1 MSGDVIQNGA
11 VIAFAGLL
19 IVFTGL
25 VLIEVVLF
33 LFNKLVE
40 ASAKKRALKD
50 YYEKEADEIIPI
62 APVADIPEDDLIAI
76 ATAIECYRK
85 IHFDALQSEIT
96 FVHGGQQNVWKMG
109 YKVGQRLS
117 GLRK

>member
-1 MSGDVIQNGA
+1 MSGNVIQNGA
-11 VIAFAGLL
+11 MIAFAGLL
-19 IVFTGL
+19 IVFSGL

-40 ASAKKRALKD
+40 VSAKRRALKE
-50 YYEKEADEIIPI
+50 YLEKEADEFVSVT
-62 APVADIPEDDLIAI
+62 PVVDIPEDDLVAI

-85 IHFDALQSEIT
+85 IHFEPLQSEIT
-96 FVHGGQQNVWKMG
+96 FVHGSQQNVWKMG

>member
-1 MSGDVIQNGA
+1 MNGNVIQNGA
-11 VIAFAGLL
+11 VIAFSGLL

-25 VLIEVVLF
+25 ILIEIVLF
-33 LFNKLVE
+33 VFNKLVG
-40 ASAKKRALKD
+40 ASAKRRALKD
-50 YYEKEADEIIPI
+50 YFEKEADEIVP
-62 APVADIPEDDLIAI
+62 ATPVADIPEDDLIAI

-96 FVHGGQQNVWKMG
+96 FVHGGQHNVWKVG